1 MFKVQIK
8 ERLPQVGSKSYQF
21 EIISSKFIIDQNLYN
36 KKIDFIIDDNLNLKF
51 GIGHYKLN
59 NKNETLIMAGNL
71 IINNNG
77 KISYISN
84 DSGHY
89 QPNHDQFKIFL
100 KSSILPQALFDKNY
114 KIEMKTF

>member
-1 MFKVQIK
+1 MFKIRIK
-8 ERLPQVGSKSYQF
+8 EKLPQVGSKLYNF
-21 EIISSKFIIDQNLYN
+21 EIKSCKFIIDKNLYN
-36 KKIDFIIDDNLNLKF
+36 KKIDFIIDDNFKLKF

-71 IINNNG
+71 IINKFG

-89 QPNHDQFKIFL
+89 QPNHDQFNLFL
-100 KSSILPQALFDKNY
+100 KSSILPPTLFDKNY
-114 KIEMKTF
+114 QIEMKTF